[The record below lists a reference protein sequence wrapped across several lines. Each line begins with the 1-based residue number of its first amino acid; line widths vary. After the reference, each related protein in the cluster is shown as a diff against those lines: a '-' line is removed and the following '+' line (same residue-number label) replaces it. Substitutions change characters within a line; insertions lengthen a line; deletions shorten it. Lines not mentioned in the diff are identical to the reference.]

1 VGGPIAQQRLGLP
14 LHWRERSPHPADYYV
29 AHVTKLG
36 RANGEGW
43 AQGLCPFHDDHHAS
57 LSVHLDVARGLFRC
71 LTYDARGDQTAQDL
85 MRHLLV
91 ADLDDPGVEAAR
103 ALATVPD
110 GAPMPSGTVAAIIEA
125 VRPLLDGPVP
135 PGLLV
140 FETASTLSEAEET
153 NVGFRVLIQALRRI
167 ARALQ
172 LPVVL
177 SHHVSQASLANLAD
191 LNLSTADIRGGTALV
206 NNARQTALLVN
217 LGSAGDPFPDTDART
232 LLRRLACPA
241 VADRVTALVCLDSS
255 KGVTPPPMFFRW
267 DTRGKSVAVYQLAG
281 LD

>member
-1 VGGPIAQQRLGLP
+1 
-14 LHWRERSPHPADYYV
+14 
-29 AHVTKLG
+29 
-36 RANGEGW
+36 
-43 AQGLCPFHDDHHAS
+43 
-57 LSVHLDVARGLFRC
+57 
-71 LTYDARGDQTAQDL
+71 
-85 MRHLLV
+85 
-91 ADLDDPGVEAAR
+91 
-103 ALATVPD
+103 LATVPD